1 MLSMPSDKQRT
12 NLPCTCRTKFFFV
25 HPSALCSCG
34 ACVEIQFRHTRLF
47 LNGCVG
53 WLCFVAFCGIFQCA
67 AAETLP
73 LKYAKGFSLEYRDS
87 YKFVT
92 VFSPWEGAKQTFQ
105 YVLTPRGATPPPG
118 YAPQQIIEIPVRSF
132 VAMSTTYFPCLE
144 MIGELPTLA
153 GYADFTHVN
162 TPAVREM
169 IQRKQIQEVGD
180 GPGVNIELLMAMR
193 PDVIMSHGTGSV
205 QDAFAKLSEAKLPVV
220 VNGAYMETTPL
231 GRAEWIKFIAA
242 FYNKEREAER
252 LFDEIAASY
261 ERLTEKASSLD
272 ARPTVFLNAP
282 YQGNWW
288 IPGGQSYMAAY
299 LRDAGADYLWGEN
312 AATGSMMLNFEA
324 VYAKAADAEFWLHP
338 GQWNSLRDGLA
349 ADERFGKFK
358 AFREGRVY
366 NNNARTNASGGS
378 DYWESGTMR
387 PDVVL
392 ADLIKIFHPEL
403 APDHAFVYYQ
413 QLQ

>member
-1 MLSMPSDKQRT
+1 MFHKSSKYQYW
-12 NLPCTCRTKFFFV
+12 K
-25 HPSALCSCG
+25 
-34 ACVEIQFRHTRLF
+34 
-47 LNGCVG
+47 
-53 WLCFVAFCGIFQCA
+53 A
-67 AAETLP
+67 AAALLLFAAAYNSFYISAADTLP
-73 LKYAKGFSLEYRDS
+73 LRYAKGFAIEYHDS
-87 YKFVT
+87 YKLVT
-92 VFSPWEGAKQTFQ
+92 VLNPWNGATQTFQ
-105 YVLTPRGATPPPG
+105 YVLTQRGATPPPA
-118 YAPQQIIEIPVRSF
+118 YAPQQYLDIPVRSF

-144 MIGELPTLA
+144 MLGELQTLV

-169 IQRKQIQEVGD
+169 IDQQQIQEVGD

-205 QDAFAKLSEAKLPVV
+205 QDAFAKLQEANLPVV

-242 FYNKEREAER
+242 FYDKEREAEQ
-252 LFDEIAASY
+252 LFEQIAASY
-261 ERLTEKASSLD
+261 EMLAEKAARLD
-272 ARPTVFLNAP
+272 SRPTVFLNAP

-299 LRDAGADYLWGEN
+299 LRDAGANYLWN
-312 AATGSMMLNFEA
+312 DSSAIGSVMLNFEA
-324 VYAKAADAEFWLHP
+324 VYAKASDADYWLHP
-338 GQWNSLRDGLA
+338 GQWNSLRDGIA
-349 ADERFGKFK
+349 VDERFARFT
-358 AFREGRVY
+358 AFRDRRVY

-378 DYWESGTMR
+378 DYWESGTMH

-392 ADLIKIFHPEL
+392 ADLLKVFHPEL
-403 APDHAFVYYQ
+403 VPDHEFVYYQ